1 MKRLNGGIILLFS
14 IVVTFIALG
23 ILFMLNSTAVSGLK
37 IASIDY
43 TRSQLI
49 SNIQSGNHLRMSTE
63 LPAFSNDNTL
73 EIETIESGTITI
85 KRNEQSTS
93 RFRGIH
99 EIATLG
105 SSNEHIKQIEDEFTI
120 SFWIRPIN
128 NVDNN
133 GIQLPRD
140 SEPILSFS
148 QPNGED
154 PGAGFFFHYSRITDN
169 TDNTVGRLNF
179 IVTLVESGSQT
190 VGFNDIVDNVWIFV
204 TVVYNGDQLKIFR
217 NGDNA
222 GTTNNVNGNVDWNT
236 IGNAK
241 FYIGQYETGG
251 IFDEY
256 FSGMIRNLGLWSTA
270 MTHASV
276 HTMYLQGLNFNPL
289 YNNGDYDNSDA
300 TLGFWKLNDGTGTR
314 LIDFSVF
321 GNDGSIINLNNSD
334 NCWVTISD
342 SFFFEISSTFNE
354 FERSENLR

>member
-1 MKRLNGGIILLFS
+1 LKRLKGGIILLFS

-37 IASIDY
+37 IASNDY

-49 SNIQSGNHLRMSTE
+49 SNIQSGNHLQMSTE

-93 RFRGIH
+93 RFHGIH

-133 GIQLPRD
+133 GIQLPLNK
-140 SEPILSFS
+140 EPILSFS
-148 QPNGED
+148 QKPNGEY
-154 PGAGFFFHYSRITDN
+154 PGAGFFFHYSRIQS
-169 TDNTVGRLNF
+169 NTVGRLNF
-179 IVTLVESGSQT
+179 TVALEENGSQT
-190 VGFNDIVDNVWIFV
+190 VGFNDIRDNVWIFV
-204 TVVYNGDQLKIFR
+204 TVVYNGNQLKIFS
-217 NGDNA
+217 NGDDA
-222 GTTNNVNGNVDWNT
+222 GTINVNGNVDWST

-241 FYIGQYETGG
+241 FYIGQYEDGG
-251 IFDEY
+251 MFNEY

-276 HTMYLQGLNFNPL
+276 STMYLQGLNFNPL

-300 TLGFWKLNDGTGTR
+300 TLGYWKLNDGTGTR
-314 LIDFSVF
+314 LIDYSVF
-321 GNDGSIINLNNSD
+321 GNNGSIINRNNRN
-334 NCWVTISD
+334 NCWSTISN
-342 SFFFEISSTFNE
+342 SFFYEISSTFNE